1 MTFRILAALVGM
13 AALSGTVVSA
23 RAEETIKLTIISGH
37 PLATVGVTKLRDV
50 FVPEVDKQLAAG
62 KKYKIDW
69 TQSYGGTVAKPP
81 AVFEAIESGIGDIG
95 YVPTIFEADKLPLEQ
110 LSYVTPFG
118 TGDVTK
124 LVQVMAK
131 LREAMPEM
139 KQAFLKH
146 KQTFLAGV
154 AIDNYHLVTKFP
166 IASVDDLEGK
176 KIATGGLAT
185 NWIKN
190 SGAVAISGNLTEYFN
205 GMQTG
210 VYDGIIIFESAI
222 PGYRFHEVAPYVTK
236 VGFGAM
242 SSSALTMNTARL
254 KSLPAE
260 VRDAILKAAHRYET
274 EVAVAYAE
282 AGQKALKKIAGEGA
296 KISDFPPAERKK
308 LASKLPNLAR
318 EWAKIVD
325 SKGFPASTAVS
336 KYMEISRSMGIE
348 HVREWDKE

>member
-1 MTFRILAALVGM
+1 MKAIVVGFVLASS
-13 AALSGTVVSA
+13 ALSATA
-23 RAEETIKLTIISGH
+23 HAQETIKLTIVSGH
-37 PLATVGVTKLRDV
+37 PLATIGVQNIRDV
-50 FVPEVDKQLAAG
+50 FVPEVDKHLAAG
-62 KKYKIDW
+62 KKYRIDW
-69 TQSYGGTVAKPP
+69 TQSYGGTVAKPA

-124 LVQVMAK
+124 LVEVMAK
-131 LREAMPEM
+131 LRAAIPEM
-139 KQAFLKH
+139 KAAFEKH

-154 AIDNYHLVTKFP
+154 AIDNYHFVTKFP
-166 IASVDDLEGK
+166 ISSADDLNGK

-190 SGAVAISGNLTEYFN
+190 TGAVAISSNLTEYFN

-242 SSSALTMNTARL
+242 SSSALTINSARFR
-254 KSLPAE
+254 KLPQE
-260 VRDAILKAAHRYET
+260 VKDAILKAAATYEKQ
-274 EVAVAYAE
+274 VATDYAK
-282 AGQKALKKIAGEGA
+282 AGERALQKIAGEGA
-296 KISDFPPAERKK
+296 KIAEFPDAER
-308 LASKLPNLAR
+308 ARIAAKLPKLGR
-318 EWAKIVD
+318 EWAAAVD
-325 SKGFPASTAVS
+325 AKGAPASKALA
-336 KYMEISRSMGIE
+336 KYMEISRELGVKPM
-348 HVREWDKE
+348 RQWDQE

>member
-1 MTFRILAALVGM
+1 MKATAIGLALALVGSVGV
-13 AALSGTVVSA
+13 AGAQ
-23 RAEETIKLTIISGH
+23 ETIKLTIVTGH
-37 PLATVGVTKLRDV
+37 PLATIGVLKVRDV
-50 FVPEVDKQLAAG
+50 FVPEVDKHLAAG

-110 LSYVTPFG
+110 LSYITPFG

-131 LREAMPEM
+131 LREAIPEM
-139 KQAFLKH
+139 KAAFEKH

-154 AIDNYHLVTKFP
+154 AIDNYHFVTKFP
-166 IASVDDLEGK
+166 INSVDDLNGR

-190 SGAVAISGNLTEYFN
+190 TGAVAISSNLTEYFN
-205 GMQTG
+205 GLQTG

-222 PGYRFHEVAPYVTK
+222 PGYRFHEVAPHVTK

-242 SSSALTMNTARL
+242 SSSALTINTARFR
-254 KSLPAE
+254 KLPPE
-260 VRDAILKAAHRYET
+260 VRDAIVKAAKTYET
-274 EVAVAYAE
+274 EVARGYAQ
-282 AGQKALKKIAGEGA
+282 AGERALAKIATEGA
-296 KISDFPPAERKK
+296 KIAEFPDAERAKI
-308 LASKLPNLAR
+308 AAKLPKLGHDWAVAIDAKGAPGSKALA
-318 EWAKIVD
+318 
-325 SKGFPASTAVS
+325 
-336 KYMEISRSMGIE
+336 KYMEISRELGVKHM
-348 HVREWDKE
+348 RQWDKE